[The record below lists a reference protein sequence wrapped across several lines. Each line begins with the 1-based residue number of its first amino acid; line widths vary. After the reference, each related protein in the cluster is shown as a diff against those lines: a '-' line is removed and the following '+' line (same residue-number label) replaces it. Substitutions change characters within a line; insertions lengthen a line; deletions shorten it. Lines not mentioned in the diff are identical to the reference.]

1 MRFPQLAQFPIF
13 LTSYSDL
20 IFTSSHLLGHTSIQ
34 SYIYLPVESSLLQPH
49 IKCKLKTKVLMLKQ
63 TKLLEQ
69 YRMGTCVGIGA
80 RVQNVDGSILTS
92 NPDTESQPVDLEKAS
107 LPF

>member
-1 MRFPQLAQFPIF
+1 
-13 LTSYSDL
+13 
-20 IFTSSHLLGHTSIQ
+20 
-34 SYIYLPVESSLLQPH
+34 
-49 IKCKLKTKVLMLKQ
+49 MLKQ